1 MMRIIKA
8 GPDLSVTAAGVIA
21 DALRDRAALHE
32 RVSFAVSGGRT
43 PWSVFRLL
51 SRDTVPWNRVDLYQV
66 DERVAPLHDPA
77 RNRSGLTESLLGHVP
92 AAFHAMPVESHD
104 LVAAADSYASELP
117 ESLDVIH
124 LGLGDDGHTASLVP
138 GDAAILV
145 EDRDVAVTDPYRGH
159 RRMTLTQAALNRAG
173 LLVWIVAGTDKAEMV
188 ERLVAGDPT
197 VPAGLVS
204 QDRAV
209 LITDS
214 I

>member
-1 MMRIIKA
+1 MSIPM
-8 GPDLSVTAAGVIA
+8 S
-21 DALRDRAALHE
+21 RAAE
-32 RVSFAVSGGRT
+32 T
-43 PWSVFRLL
+43 PSDGD
-51 SRDTVPWNRVDLYQV
+51 SVDLYQV

-77 RNRSGLTESLLGHVP
+77 RNRTGLTESLLERVP

-138 GDAAILV
+138 GDAAVLV
-145 EDRDVAVTDPYRGH
+145 EDRDVAVTDRYRGH
-159 RRMTLTQAALNRAG
+159 RRMTLTRAALNRAG

-197 VPAGLVS
+197 TPAGLVS

>member
-8 GPDLSVTAAGVIA
+8 SADLSVTAAGVIA

-51 SRDTVPWNRVDLYQV
+51 SQEAIPWTRVDLYQV
-66 DERVAPLHDPA
+66 DERIAPPQDPA
-77 RNRSGLTESLLGHVP
+77 RNQTGLTESLLERVP
-92 AAFHAMPVESHD
+92 AVFHAMPVEAHD
-104 LVAAADSYASELP
+104 LAAAADSYASALP

-138 GDAAILV
+138 GDAAVLV
-145 EDRDVAVTDPYRGH
+145 EDRDVAVTGRYRGH
-159 RRMTLTQAALNRAG
+159 RRMTLTRAALDRAG

-188 ERLVAGDPT
+188 ERLLAGDPT
-197 VPAGLVS
+197 IPAGLVS